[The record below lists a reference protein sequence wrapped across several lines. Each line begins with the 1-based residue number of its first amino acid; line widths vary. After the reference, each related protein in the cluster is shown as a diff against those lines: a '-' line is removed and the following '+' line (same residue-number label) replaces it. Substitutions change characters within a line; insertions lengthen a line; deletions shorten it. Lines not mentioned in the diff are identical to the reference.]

1 MYYLSAENL
10 KNSLFAMQVVFEGV
24 IGSNF
29 RGDVAIDDVS
39 FSTGACGSPGMIS
52 CYHDDF
58 GSNLFFTF
66 YDNTFVKKYIVIESM
81 QI

>member
-1 MYYLSAENL
+1 
-10 KNSLFAMQVVFEGV
+10 MQVVFEGV

-58 GSNLFFTF
+58 GSNLFLLRHT
-66 YDNTFVKKYIVIESM
+66 TIHL
-81 QI
+81 